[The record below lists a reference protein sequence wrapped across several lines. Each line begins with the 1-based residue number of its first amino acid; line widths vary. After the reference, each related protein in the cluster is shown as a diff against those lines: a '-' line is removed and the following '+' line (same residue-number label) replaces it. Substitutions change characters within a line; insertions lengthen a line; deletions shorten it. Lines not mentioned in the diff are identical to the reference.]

1 MKKLIIAAII
11 GMASFGAS
19 AESAFICGV
28 AGIIQG
34 DNLEQKANDPTAP
47 SWTAETVRIVETDM
61 YTKLSNGVDSKF
73 LSPVVEEQEAMLVA
87 NKGVDMY
94 IRHTVNGKPFI
105 NLFKFKDASRK
116 EEEVIQ
122 VVLLRECIQTK

>member
-1 MKKLIIAAII
+1 MKKLIIAALL
-11 GMASFGAS
+11 GMTSFVAC
-19 AESAFICGV
+19 AESSFICGV
-28 AGIIQG
+28 AGNIQG
-34 DNLEQKANDPTAP
+34 DNLEQKANDPSAP

-61 YTKLSNGVDSKF
+61 YTKLSNGIDSKF
-73 LSPVVEEQEAMLVA
+73 LHPVIEEQTEMFVA
-87 NKGVDMY
+87 KKGVDLY

-116 EEEVIQ
+116 ENEVIQ